1 MWVKE
6 ATMKQARN
14 RFGEYLQRRYGD
26 RSTPKHYLNDMDL
39 FIKHIGQ
46 KPPQKVMIADVNS
59 FVDQQLAR
67 GLRPAT
73 INRRLSS
80 IHTFFEYMAFEEQ
93 EGIQVNPVNW
103 QLHRIKEGE
112 RLPRDASEAD
122 VARLFTVLENVR
134 DLAMFGLMVGAGLRV
149 GEVAALSCQALEEPQ
164 AGEENG
170 RLRVCGKG
178 KKERIV
184 WVTPRWYG
192 ALKKWLA
199 QRPRAETDHLF
210 LNQHQGP
217 LTVAGIQ
224 YRLKQHCQLANIQLT
239 CHQLRHT
246 FARRLAE
253 QRMPTESIAELLG
266 HANVSTTQ
274 RYTAGAN
281 PDLRDA
287 FLEAMMRHEAHPVA
301 ELAFVPPA
309 RVPRKQEGVDPELL
323 TMMLERLESLP
334 SWLQPVLGQLCRR
347 RWQQWQPHTARK
359 LALNLVGQL
368 LRVWNWLL
376 TEREVSGWETIRRQD
391 IEAWM
396 TARQIGGGKAN
407 TIRVELGIFKA
418 CVREASAQSI
428 PLSADL
434 LRIKPPAQPRALP
447 RYLTPE
453 QMQRLMQTVA
463 NATDNDEVRGVL
475 DRAWFLTLTYTG
487 LRLSELLNLRLSD
500 LDFTGGR
507 LFVVGGKNSP
517 ERVIYLTPALT
528 SALAQYL
535 TQRPASSDDHLWLKP
550 SGKLLQPWTVTN
562 CLRRW
567 GSACNVSVSAHRLRH
582 TFATQLVNQGLS
594 LTSIAKLLG
603 HQTLNMTQHYARL
616 YEHTVKEQFEKAIA
630 SIEGIFAPD
639 WPTPAVSVPDTTK
652 NLVNMIDSV

>member
-1 MWVKE
+1 
-6 ATMKQARN
+6 MKRARK
-14 RFGEYLQRRYGD
+14 RFEKYLRRRYGD
-26 RSTPKHYLNDMDL
+26 RSTPKHYLNDIDL
-39 FIKHIGQ
+39 FIKHTGQ
-46 KPPQKVMIADVNS
+46 KPPQEVMVADVDG

-67 GLRPAT
+67 GLQPAT

-80 IHTFFEYMAFEEQ
+80 IHTFFEFMAREEQ
-93 EGIQVNPVNW
+93 NGMQMNPVNW
-103 QLHRIKEGE
+103 QLHRIKVGNK
-112 RLPRDASEAD
+112 LPRDASEAD
-122 VARLFTVLENVR
+122 VARLFAVLEDVR

-149 GEVAALSCQALEEPQ
+149 GEVAALSCRALEEPS
-164 AGEENG
+164 AGEENA

-184 WVTPRWYG
+184 WVTPRWYD

-199 QRPRAETDHLF
+199 QRPPAETNHLF
-210 LNQHQGP
+210 LNQHQRP

-224 YRLKQHCQLANIQLT
+224 YRLKQHCQAANIQLT

-274 RYTAGAN
+274 RYTVGAN

-287 FLEAMMRHEAHPVA
+287 FLEAMMQHEVHPVI
-301 ELAFVPPA
+301 EQTFVPPA
-309 RVPRKQEGVDPELL
+309 RVSRKQEGVDPKHL

-334 SWLQPVLGQLCRR
+334 GWLQPVLAQLCRR

-376 TEREVSGWETIRRQD
+376 TERELSGWETIRRQD

-396 TARQIGGGKAN
+396 TDRQVKGAKAT

-428 PLSADL
+428 PFSADL

-447 RYLTPE
+447 QYLTPE
-453 QMQRLMQTVA
+453 QMQWLMKTVVD
-463 NATDNDEVRGVL
+463 ATDNDEVRGVL
-475 DRAWFLTLTYTG
+475 NRAWFLTLAYTG
-487 LRLSELLNLRLSD
+487 IRLSELLNLRLAD

-507 LFVVGGKNSP
+507 LFIVSGKNGP
-517 ERVIYLTPALT
+517 ERVIYLTPALS

-535 TQRPASSDDHLWLKP
+535 TQRPAGNDDHLWLGP
-550 SGKLLQPWTVTN
+550 SGKPLQPWTVTN

-567 GSACNVSVSAHRLRH
+567 GSACSVSVSAHRLRH

-594 LTSIAKLLG
+594 LTAIAKLLG

-616 YEHTVKEQFEKAIA
+616 YEHTVKEQFETAIA

-639 WPTPAVSVPDTTK
+639 WPTPNISVPGTAK
-652 NLVNMIDSV
+652 ELAQMIDSV